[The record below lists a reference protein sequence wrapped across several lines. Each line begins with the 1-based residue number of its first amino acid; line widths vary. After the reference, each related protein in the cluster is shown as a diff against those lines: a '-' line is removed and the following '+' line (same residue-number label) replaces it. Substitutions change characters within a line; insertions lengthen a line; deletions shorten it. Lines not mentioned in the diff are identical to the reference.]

1 MREDNFMK
9 QILTLGMLTISGVA
23 LASAQRGTVSI
34 NPRITGG
41 DSSNGKCIV
50 RIMVDDTVNVR
61 IGNGQIR
68 VETLAGQPSRDDGS
82 ECSSMLRNGRNLSD
96 FRFRGVDGRGEV
108 RLQSDPRNDPR
119 GEAVIYIRD
128 SKGGD
133 EGYTFEL
140 SWQGD
145 NGNSNSDGNGNGNR
159 NGNRG
164 GGFFGNNGRN
174 GNGNGN
180 GNGGYDQALNSCMDS
195 VRTQVERDYGVT
207 NLNFDQTN
215 ANNNNGRRDRIT
227 GTARAGG
234 SRGDRYSYDCQVNMN
249 NGNVRN
255 VNVRRN

>member
-1 MREDNFMK
+1 MK
-9 QILTLGMLTISGVA
+9 QILTLGMLAISGVA

-68 VETLAGQPSRDDGS
+68 VDTLAGQPSRDDGS

-96 FRFRGVDGRGEV
+96 FRFHGIDGRGEV

-133 EGYTFEL
+133 EGYTFEVT
-140 SWQGD
+140 WQGD
-145 NGNSNSDGNGNGNR
+145 NGNGNGD
-159 NGNRG
+159 GNRG
-164 GGFFGNNGRN
+164 GGFFNNNSRN
-174 GNGNGN
+174 GNGS
-180 GNGGYDQALNSCMDS
+180 GYDQALNSCMDG

-207 NLNFDQTN
+207 NLNFDQMN